1 MPFYDYECSKH
12 GVFEVFQ
19 RMTEEH
25 TADCPKCGKDGRR
38 IFTPSALH
46 GLPSQDKR
54 MGKTREELF
63 QNLGKEGM
71 ALPDMWKYDKNQAEE
86 MAATQREAF

>member
-1 MPFYDYECSKH
+1 MPFYDFECKKH

-19 RMTEEH
+19 RMNDEH
-25 TADCPKCGKDGRR
+25 VASCPICQNKGSR
-38 IFTPSALH
+38 IFHPSMLS
-46 GLPSQDKR
+46 GDLPNKDFR

-71 ALPDMWKYDKNQAEE
+71 ADPDMWKYDADN
-86 MAATQREAF
+86 REKSIYGVED

>member
-19 RMTEEH
+19 RMTEKHE
-25 TADCPKCGKDGRR
+25 ANCSKCGENGTR

-63 QNLGKEGM
+63 QNLGKEGFTGK
-71 ALPDMWKYDKNQAEE
+71 DVWKYDKHYNKKIESYHKE
-86 MAATQREAF
+86 N